1 MNLKSVLY
9 THGCWYGVFCN
20 MAKEKVLYSGK
31 YGYYVICEWW
41 YVNVSV
47 PIHMYLHSNVL
58 SVLCTRFIV
67 YNVLAKVL
75 LAYTSIL
82 LLLRA
87 VNDTIS
93 ISTSMHG
100 NFFSY
105 FLNIYFLL

>member
-31 YGYYVICEWW
+31 YRYYLICEWW
-41 YVNVSV
+41 YVSV

-82 LLLRA
+82 LLLHA

-93 ISTSMHG
+93 ISTNYLGRS
-100 NFFSY
+100 NFPGPSF
-105 FLNIYFLL
+105 